1 MDNFSMINQMYNWIW
16 RKVAI
21 FHIKLQVIPLELN
34 WMRTMGNPKTK
45 ADLFRLIFEDRKT
58 L

>member
-34 WMRTMGNPKTK
+34 WKRTMGNPKTK